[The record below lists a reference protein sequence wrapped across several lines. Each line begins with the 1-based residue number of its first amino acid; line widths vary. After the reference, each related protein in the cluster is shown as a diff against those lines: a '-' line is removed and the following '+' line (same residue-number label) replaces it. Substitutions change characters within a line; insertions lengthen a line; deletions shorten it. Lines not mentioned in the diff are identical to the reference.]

1 MALGLTS
8 TPQGVTKG
16 NDMGGAVSSAVNTV
30 GNIGQSAIDATSDV
44 GSALAEPFGGWTNVR
59 DTTEAAG
66 VVAGN
71 YFLPG
76 SGLVTSQFVS
86 EGAQDALGSDLG
98 KVAMVGSGDAGVSA
112 GNLSNYGSLYDS
124 AVGATGGTAGSTGGG
139 LTAGS
144 SGTGLQST
152 GGLGIGTGTSG
163 IGLTGTAE
171 TAGIGAGLGGTAG
184 SSAAGTGLL
193 GGAMNW
199 AAANPLQAASLGL
212 TAAKAL
218 GGSSTPSSSTS
229 TTGIDPEMKAAYL
242 RNLEEARGVSAS
254 LGQRQ
259 FAAFPTYSNE
269 VVNQYMNP
277 YQQQVI
283 DASLGDIER
292 QRQQQ
297 QLRDR
302 AAAVQ
307 AKAFGGSRQ
316 GVAEALTNEAFS
328 RTAANTA
335 AQLRS
340 QGFTQAQQIALQQ
353 EEARRQ
359 YEQQK
364 LDAIRNL
371 GLERLNIS
379 SSALGIPLA
388 NLGGTQTTPLYQNT
402 TASALGGA
410 LGGAS
415 LGKMIGG
422 TANPEYAGY
431 GAAIGGL
438 LGLA

>member
-1 MALGLTS
+1 MALWPTS
-8 TPQGVTKG
+8 THQSVIKG
-16 NDMGGAVSSAVNTV
+16 NDMGGVVSDVV
-30 GNIGQSAIDATSDV
+30 GGVGDIGQGAIDATKDIAS
-44 GSALAEPFGGWTNVR
+44 
-59 DTTEAAG
+59 
-66 VVAGN
+66 
-71 YFLPG
+71 
-76 SGLVTSQFVS
+76 
-86 EGAQDALGSDLG
+86 SDLG
-98 KVAMVGSGDAGVSA
+98 KAALIGAGAYYGLPYLMGEGAAAA
-112 GNLSNYGSLYDS
+112 G
-124 AVGATGGTAGSTGGG
+124 TGLTAGSTGTG
-139 LTAGS
+139 LTAG
-144 SGTGLQST
+144 
-152 GGLGIGTGTSG
+152 GGLGLSSGATGL
-163 IGLTGTAE
+163 GLTGGSTAFGGLG
-171 TAGIGAGLGGTAG
+171 AGIGSSIGAG
-184 SSAAGTGLL
+184 AAGAGILS
-193 GGAMNW
+193 GAMNW
-199 AAANPLQAASLGL
+199 ASANPLAAAGLGL

-218 GGSSTPSSSTS
+218 GGSSTPTA
-229 TTGIDPEMKAAYL
+229 TPTINAIDPEMKAAYL

-302 AAAVQ
+302 ASAVA

-316 GVAEALTNEAFS
+316 GVAEALTNEAYQ
-328 RTAANTA
+328 RTSANTA
-335 AQLRS
+335 AQLRA
-340 QGFTQAQQIALQQ
+340 QGFSQAQTIALQQ